1 MNQAK
6 HALAHVDRAILRLL
20 QQDGRMAN
28 VDLAE
33 AVHLSPSACLR
44 RVRRLEE
51 GGSIDRYVALVDPSA
66 IGLGTDVFVE
76 ITLVGQDEGTLEEF
90 ERAVSER
97 PEIMSCHLMAGDFD
111 YLVHVV
117 VRDVADYE
125 VLHRTHLAQLPGG
138 GADGVEC
145 RPTADLRPDRRAALG
160 ILAAGVVAGGPSLLD
175 AVDEQFHE
183 EGEVGNVVAATLRC
197 E

>member
-1 MNQAK
+1 MLESVETAPESLD
-6 HALAHVDRAILRLL
+6 AVDRAILGML
-20 QQDGRMAN
+20 QEDGRIAN

-51 GGSIDRYVALVDPSA
+51 SGRIDRYVALVDPA
-66 IGLGTDVFVE
+66 VIGLGTDVFVE
-76 ITLVGQDEGTLEEF
+76 ITLTGQDEPTLEAF

-97 PEIMSCHLMAGDFD
+97 PEIMSCHLMAGQFD

-125 VLHRTHLAQLPGG
+125 VLHRTHLAQLPGVVRMVSSF
-138 GADGVEC
+138 A
-145 RPTADLRPDRRAALG
+145 LRPICVRTAYP
-160 ILAAGVVAGGPSLLD
+160 IS
-175 AVDEQFHE
+175 
-183 EGEVGNVVAATLRC
+183 
-197 E
+197 

>member
-1 MNQAK
+1 MTE
-6 HALAHVDRAILRLL
+6 ALTAVDHVDRAILTML

-51 GGSIDRYVALVDPSA
+51 AGVIDRYAALLDPA
-66 IGLGTDVFVE
+66 RVGLGTDVFVE
-76 ITLVGQDEGTLEEF
+76 ITLIGQDEATLDAF
-90 ERAVSER
+90 ELAVAER

-117 VRDVADYE
+117 VRDVAGFE
-125 VLHRTHLAQLPGG
+125 VLHRTHLAQLPGVTRMVSSF
-138 GADGVEC
+138 A
-145 RPTADLRPDRRAALG
+145 LRPICDRTAVPLG
-160 ILAAGVVAGGPSLLD
+160 GSVA
-175 AVDEQFHE
+175 
-183 EGEVGNVVAATLRC
+183 
-197 E
+197 

>member
-6 HALAHVDRAILRLL
+6 NDLDHVDRAILRLL

-125 VLHRTHLAQLPGG
+125 VLHRTHLAQLPGV
-138 GADGVEC
+138 ARMVSSF
-145 RPTADLRPDRRAALG
+145 ALRPICDRT
-160 ILAAGVVAGGPSLLD
+160 
-175 AVDEQFHE
+175 AVP
-183 EGEVGNVVAATLRC
+183 L
-197 E
+197 

>member
-6 HALAHVDRAILRLL
+6 NDLDHVDRAILRLL

-125 VLHRTHLAQLPGG
+125 GRHRTHLAQLPGV
-138 GADGVEC
+138 ARMVSSF
-145 RPTADLRPDRRAALG
+145 ALRPICDRT
-160 ILAAGVVAGGPSLLD
+160 
-175 AVDEQFHE
+175 AVP
-183 EGEVGNVVAATLRC
+183 L
-197 E
+197 

>member
-1 MNQAK
+1 MKQAK
-6 HALAHVDRAILRLL
+6 NHLDHVDRAILRLL
-20 QQDGRMAN
+20 QEDGRMAN

-76 ITLVGQDEGTLEEF
+76 ITLIGQDEGTLEEF
-90 ERAVSER
+90 ERAVSDR

-111 YLVHVV
+111 YLVRVV

-125 VLHRTHLAQLPGG
+125 VLHRTHLAQLPGV
-138 GADGVEC
+138 ARMVSSF
-145 RPTADLRPDRRAALG
+145 ALRPICDRT
-160 ILAAGVVAGGPSLLD
+160 
-175 AVDEQFHE
+175 AVP
-183 EGEVGNVVAATLRC
+183 L
-197 E
+197 

>member
-1 MNQAK
+1 MVMSVETAS
-6 HALAHVDRAILRLL
+6 ASLDAVDRAILGLL
-20 QQDGRMAN
+20 QEDGRIAN

-51 GGSIDRYVALVDPSA
+51 SGRIDRYVALLDPSA
-66 IGLGTDVFVE
+66 VGLGTNVFVE
-76 ITLVGQDEGTLEEF
+76 ITLTGQDETTLEAF

-97 PEIMSCHLMAGDFD
+97 PEIMSCHLMAGQFD

-125 VLHRTHLAQLPGG
+125 VLHRTHLAQLPGVVRMVSSF
-138 GADGVEC
+138 A
-145 RPTADLRPDRRAALG
+145 LRPICDRTAYP
-160 ILAAGVVAGGPSLLD
+160 IS
-175 AVDEQFHE
+175 
-183 EGEVGNVVAATLRC
+183 
-197 E
+197 

>member
-1 MNQAK
+1 
-6 HALAHVDRAILRLL
+6 
-20 QQDGRMAN
+20 MAN

-76 ITLVGQDEGTLEEF
+76 ITLIGQDEGTLEEF
-90 ERAVSER
+90 ERAVSDR

-111 YLVHVV
+111 YLVRVV

-125 VLHRTHLAQLPGG
+125 VLHRTHLAQLPGV
-138 GADGVEC
+138 ARMVSSF
-145 RPTADLRPDRRAALG
+145 ALRPICDRT
-160 ILAAGVVAGGPSLLD
+160 
-175 AVDEQFHE
+175 AVP
-183 EGEVGNVVAATLRC
+183 L
-197 E
+197 

>member
-1 MNQAK
+1 MIMSVETASGSLD
-6 HALAHVDRAILRLL
+6 AVDRAILGLL
-20 QQDGRMAN
+20 QEDGRIAN

-51 GGSIDRYVALVDPSA
+51 SGRIDRYVALLDPSA
-66 IGLGTDVFVE
+66 VGLGTAVFVE
-76 ITLVGQDEGTLEEF
+76 ITLTGQDETTLEAF

-97 PEIMSCHLMAGDFD
+97 PEIMSCHLMAGQFD

-125 VLHRTHLAQLPGG
+125 VLHRTHLAQLPGVVRMVSSF
-138 GADGVEC
+138 A
-145 RPTADLRPDRRAALG
+145 LRPICDRTAYP
-160 ILAAGVVAGGPSLLD
+160 IS
-175 AVDEQFHE
+175 
-183 EGEVGNVVAATLRC
+183 
-197 E
+197 

>member
-1 MNQAK
+1 MKQANTD
-6 HALAHVDRAILRLL
+6 LDHVDRAILRLL

-125 VLHRTHLAQLPGG
+125 VLHRTHLAQLPGV
-138 GADGVEC
+138 ARMVSSF
-145 RPTADLRPDRRAALG
+145 ALRPICDRT
-160 ILAAGVVAGGPSLLD
+160 
-175 AVDEQFHE
+175 AVP
-183 EGEVGNVVAATLRC
+183 L
-197 E
+197 

>member
-6 HALAHVDRAILRLL
+6 NDLDDVDRAIVRLL

-76 ITLVGQDEGTLEEF
+76 ITLSGQDEGTLEEF

-125 VLHRTHLAQLPGG
+125 VLHRTHLAQLPGV
-138 GADGVEC
+138 ARMVSSF
-145 RPTADLRPDRRAALG
+145 ALRPICDRT
-160 ILAAGVVAGGPSLLD
+160 
-175 AVDEQFHE
+175 AVP
-183 EGEVGNVVAATLRC
+183 L
-197 E
+197 

>member
-1 MNQAK
+1 
-6 HALAHVDRAILRLL
+6 
-20 QQDGRMAN
+20 MAN

-90 ERAVSER
+90 ERAVSDR

-111 YLVHVV
+111 YLVRVV

-125 VLHRTHLAQLPGG
+125 VLHRTHLAQLPGV
-138 GADGVEC
+138 ARMVSSF
-145 RPTADLRPDRRAALG
+145 ALRPICDRT
-160 ILAAGVVAGGPSLLD
+160 
-175 AVDEQFHE
+175 AVP
-183 EGEVGNVVAATLRC
+183 L
-197 E
+197 

>member
-6 HALAHVDRAILRLL
+6 NDLDHVDRAILRLL

-97 PEIMSCHLMAGDFD
+97 PEIMSCHLLAGAFD

-125 VLHRTHLAQLPGG
+125 VLHRTHLAQLPGV
-138 GADGVEC
+138 ARMVSSF
-145 RPTADLRPDRRAALG
+145 ALRPICDRT
-160 ILAAGVVAGGPSLLD
+160 
-175 AVDEQFHE
+175 AVP
-183 EGEVGNVVAATLRC
+183 L
-197 E
+197 

>member
-1 MNQAK
+1 MLESVETAPESLD
-6 HALAHVDRAILRLL
+6 AVDRAILGML
-20 QQDGRMAN
+20 QEDGRIAN

-51 GGSIDRYVALVDPSA
+51 SGRIDRYVALVDPA
-66 IGLGTDVFVE
+66 VIGLGTDVFVE
-76 ITLVGQDEGTLEEF
+76 ITLTGQDEPTLEAF

-97 PEIMSCHLMAGDFD
+97 PEIMSCHLMAGQYD

-125 VLHRTHLAQLPGG
+125 VLHRTHLAQLPGVVRMVSSF
-138 GADGVEC
+138 A
-145 RPTADLRPDRRAALG
+145 LRPICDRTAYPLG
-160 ILAAGVVAGGPSLLD
+160 
-175 AVDEQFHE
+175 
-183 EGEVGNVVAATLRC
+183 
-197 E
+197 